1 MARDED
7 TCGCGEDTRDTWHR
21 LGSDWDTRP
30 GHGGDSEAEL
40 VWPESACGS
49 LFHVAPGA
57 GAGVAMPRVTC
68 APLTLLLAGAEPPGA
83 VGRARGAD
91 ETRGDGDEGAGGE
104 HAQHAAQQ
112 HRHPLHRLLL
122 HHLHQHMYIYSTVY
136 LVSSVTW
143 SCLVQQNLS
152 SGVPQQKM
160 LALSSEAGQ

>member
-1 MARDED
+1 MSTDIRPCQAPH
-7 TCGCGEDTRDTWHR
+7 TVH
-21 LGSDWDTRP
+21 LVTRP

-57 GAGVAMPRVTC
+57 GAGLAMPRVTC
-68 APLTLLLAGAEPPGA
+68 APLTLLLAGPEPPGA

-136 LVSSVTW
+136 LVV
-143 SCLVQQNLS
+143 LQK
-152 SGVPQQKM
+152 VP
-160 LALSSEAGQ
+160 SEANPKVCNHGEGPY